1 MHQTRYLTQI
11 FCEKNGSRSSRLTLH
26 LRLEQ
31 TFNSLHHIFYSK
43 AKFFKQ

>member
-11 FCEKNGSRSSRLTLH
+11 LWKKNGSRSSRLTLH

-31 TFNSLHHIFYSK
+31 TFNSLHHIFDRE
-43 AKFFKQ
+43 AELLEQ

>member
-31 TFNSLHHIFYSK
+31 TFNSLHHIFDGE
-43 AKFFKQ
+43 AELLEQ